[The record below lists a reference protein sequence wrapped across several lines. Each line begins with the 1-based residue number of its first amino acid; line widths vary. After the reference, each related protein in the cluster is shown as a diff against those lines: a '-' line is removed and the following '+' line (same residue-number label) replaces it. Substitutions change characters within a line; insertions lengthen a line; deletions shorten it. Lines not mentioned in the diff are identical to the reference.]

1 MLHRCSVAEGT
12 WLIPVAL
19 WVFALLQ
26 YSIRRGLVSFIPVS
40 TEKILRRGLT
50 SGIRDLAYSAAKGKS
65 NGDGD
70 G

>member
-1 MLHRCSVAEGT
+1 MAHPRRTIGVCAVAVFHPEGG
-12 WLIPVAL
+12 WSRSSRS
-19 WVFALLQ
+19 Q
-26 YSIRRGLVSFIPVS
+26 Q
-40 TEKILRRGLT
+40 KILGRGLT

>member
-1 MLHRCSVAEGT
+1 MAHPRRTIGVCAVAVFHPEG
-12 WLIPVAL
+12 V
-19 WVFALLQ
+19 
-26 YSIRRGLVSFIPVS
+26 VSFIPVS

>member
-1 MLHRCSVAEGT
+1 V
-12 WLIPVAL
+12 
-19 WVFALLQ
+19 
-26 YSIRRGLVSFIPVS
+26 VSFIPVS